1 MFFKVMNIAQN
12 NTENTFEE
20 ENIINYVIDHAN

>member
-20 ENIINYVIDHAN
+20 ENIINQVIDHVN